1 MLKKFLAVNKLIII
15 NTKINKLDI
24 LSPAIYPLLFT
35 FLPFL
40 NPNMK
45 NANKL
50 NINMIKLVILELTP
64 IKLRRLHINVT
75 SIINMA

>member
-1 MLKKFLAVNKLIII
+1 MKKFLAVNKLITIKTRI
-15 NTKINKLDI
+15 NSPDI
-24 LSPAIYPLLFT
+24 LSPAIYPLLLA

-50 NINMIKLVILELTP
+50 NINIIKLVIVELTP
-64 IKLRRLHINVT
+64 IKLSRLQIN
-75 SIINMA
+75 